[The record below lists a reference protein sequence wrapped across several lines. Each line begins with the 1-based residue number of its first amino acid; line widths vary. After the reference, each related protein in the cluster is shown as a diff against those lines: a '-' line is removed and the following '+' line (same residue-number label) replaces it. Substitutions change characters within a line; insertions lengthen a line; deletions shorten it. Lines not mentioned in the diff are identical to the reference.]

1 MRTKHVTEKSSQV
14 IFKFG
19 LFGPRFTYYANK
31 SSFDTL
37 TISLFFVMIYIRF
50 NKPHYMD
57 NIINDNYGNYGFY
70 CMSKPDM
77 FIIEWGNRLLK
88 RIEMPWIKVIKERHL
103 KLAKKTQYLK
113 LFNPN
118 VDVLFDVIESNKE
131 LYVESNEMWG
141 CKYEYFV
148 IKNVYV
154 LNMFK
159 EQNLCRTTKYEI
171 HVTLNNLNL
180 KGNNKFIIEI
190 DNDENI
196 TEDIGAHLLELF
208 MD

>member
-1 MRTKHVTEKSSQV
+1 MKTKYITEQNSQI

-37 TISLFFVMIYIRF
+37 TISLFFIMIYIRF
-50 NKPHYMD
+50 NRPHYMD
-57 NIINDNYGNYGFY
+57 NITNGNYGFY

-103 KLAKKTQYLK
+103 KLAEKPQYLR

-118 VDVLFDVIESNKE
+118 VDVLFDVVESNKK

-159 EQNLCRTTKYEI
+159 NHDLFRTTKYEI
-171 HVTLNNLNL
+171 HVTINNLNIKDNTKL
-180 KGNNKFIIEI
+180 IFEI
-190 DNDENI
+190 DNDEKIN
-196 TEDIGAHLLELF
+196 EAIGVRLLELF
-208 MD
+208 ID

>member
-1 MRTKHVTEKSSQV
+1 
-14 IFKFG
+14 
-19 LFGPRFTYYANK
+19 
-31 SSFDTL
+31 
-37 TISLFFVMIYIRF
+37 
-50 NKPHYMD
+50 
-57 NIINDNYGNYGFY
+57 
-70 CMSKPDM
+70 MSKPDM

-113 LFNPN
+113 VFNPS
-118 VDVLFDVIESNKE
+118 VDALFDVIESNKE

-159 EQNLCRTTKYEI
+159 EQNLCKTTKYEI
-171 HVTLNNLNL
+171 HVTLNNLSI
-180 KGNNKFIIEI
+180 KGNTKLIFEL
-190 DNDENI
+190 DTDENI
-196 TEDIGAHLLELF
+196 NEAIGARLLELF
-208 MD
+208 ID